1 MNRVILRKI
10 ISVLV
15 VAAWMTVIFSFSA
28 QPDTESSAISGH
40 VSYRIVEVWN
50 QTFQLD
56 HTTAE
61 MEQIA
66 ETIEYPVRKCAHMS
80 EYAILALLF
89 LQLLDAFGMKKKR
102 AVIALVLTA
111 VYASTDEFHQLFVP
125 GRAGKVTD
133 VLIDSTGALIAL
145 LAIEGI
151 LYYHKT
157 KSKKRKR

>member
-1 MNRVILRKI
+1 
-10 ISVLV
+10 
-15 VAAWMTVIFSFSA
+15 MTVIFSFSA
-28 QPDTESSAISGH
+28 QPDTESSEISGH

-50 QTFQLD
+50 RTFHLE

-80 EYAILALLF
+80 EYAMLALLF
-89 LQLLDAFGMKKKR
+89 LQLLDAFGIKKKR

-133 VLIDSTGALIAL
+133 VLIDSTGAFLAL

>member
-1 MNRVILRKI
+1 MNKRTLRKR
-10 ISVLV
+10 ISILAV
-15 VAAWMTVIFSFSA
+15 VVWMIVIFSFSA

-40 VSYRIVEVWN
+40 VSYRIVETWN
-50 QTFQLD
+50 QVFHLD
-56 HTTAE
+56 HDAAE

-66 ETIEYPVRKCAHMS
+66 EVIEYPVRKCAHMS
-80 EYAILALLF
+80 EYGVLALLF
-89 LQLLDAFGMKKKR
+89 LQLLSAFGIRKKR
-102 AVIALVLTA
+102 AVIALMLTA
-111 VYASTDEFHQLFVP
+111 AYASTDEFHQLFVP

>member
-1 MNRVILRKI
+1 M
-10 ISVLV
+10 
-15 VAAWMTVIFSFSA
+15 AAWMTVIFLFSA

-89 LQLLDAFGMKKKR
+89 LQFLDAFGMKKKR

>member
-1 MNRVILRKI
+1 M
-10 ISVLV
+10 
-15 VAAWMTVIFSFSA
+15 AAWMTVIFSFSA